1 MKNKRA
7 DIIQAAYELF
17 LENGYDNTSI
27 KMISQRADVAQG
39 HLYNFFQGKEDLFD
53 AVLRMAQDS
62 YQSRMFAAVQE
73 YAHLPAEEFAES
85 FIDAMFE
92 LRADA
97 CLVLSSASIPKLQ
110 HLAEPVLKEYSDSMI
125 EMMHPLFPGL
135 SDDLLYNI
143 GSILLAVSDSMLVD
157 GDKERGIR
165 TGVFAMKLIQS
176 YLDDSKP

>member
-1 MKNKRA
+1 
-7 DIIQAAYELF
+7 
-17 LENGYDNTSI
+17 
-27 KMISQRADVAQG
+27 
-39 HLYNFFQGKEDLFD
+39 
-53 AVLRMAQDS
+53 
-62 YQSRMFAAVQE
+62 
-73 YAHLPAEEFAES
+73 
-85 FIDAMFE
+85 MFE